1 MAQSRYC
8 DSVTTGGQVLP
19 VFLLG
24 RPHHVDFDLTLA
36 ASWSQDDDST
46 SAPHLGKGIP
56 QQAVPFYSAFLELLF
71 SSFHFDLIGQNKL
84 MCQGGENIFFFIN
97 NIYIFLAGQIVALE
111 QNQVSV
117 SKEREKIDIAK
128 AN

>member
-1 MAQSRYC
+1 MDANQRKLKEYVIFLFFFLCMRQEVWRQMAQSRYC

-84 MCQGGENIFFFIN
+84 MCQGGENIFFF
-97 NIYIFLAGQIVALE
+97 F
-111 QNQVSV
+111 
-117 SKEREKIDIAK
+117 K
-128 AN
+128 